1 MTSRTAP
8 ATATATAAPATRR
21 LRLLLGTDSAACLAS
36 GVLLTAASPWLP
48 GLLGLPGALLV
59 PAGVFLLGFGAW
71 LGLLASGRGLTRAAV
86 RTVVAVNTAW
96 VAATAALGLGVL
108 VDPNGFGTAFLLVQA
123 AAVAVLAALEAAAL
137 GRADL
142 S

>member
-1 MTSRTAP
+1 MTARTAP
-8 ATATATAAPATRR
+8 AIRP
-21 LRLLLGTDSAACLAS
+21 LRLLLGVDSASCLAS

-48 GLLGLPGALLV
+48 GLLNLPNALLV

-86 RTVVAVNTAW
+86 RTVVGVNAAW
-96 VAATAALGLGVL
+96 VAATGALGLGFL

-123 AAVAVLAALEAAAL
+123 AAVAGLAALQAAAL
-137 GRADL
+137 RRMDPA
-142 S
+142 

>member
-1 MTSRTAP
+1 MTARTAP
-8 ATATATAAPATRR
+8 AASATRP
-21 LRLLLGTDSAACLAS
+21 LRLLLGADSASCLAS
-36 GVLLTAASPWLP
+36 GALLTAASPWLP
-48 GLLGLPGALLV
+48 GLLNLPGALLV

-86 RTVVAVNTAW
+86 RTVVAVNAVW
-96 VAATAALGLGVL
+96 VAATGALGLGVL

-137 GRADL
+137 RRTDL
-142 S
+142 A